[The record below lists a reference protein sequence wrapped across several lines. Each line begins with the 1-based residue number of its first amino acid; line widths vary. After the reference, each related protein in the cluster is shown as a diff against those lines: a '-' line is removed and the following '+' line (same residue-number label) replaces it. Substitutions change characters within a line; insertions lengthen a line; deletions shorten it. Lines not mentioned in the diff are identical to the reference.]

1 MYRTTLCAV
10 LGCAVGLSVQPVY
23 AMTQTE
29 RAELAKERKA
39 EQAAKLSARIERE
52 EAAQSRRKVAL
63 GRAIERY
70 CRAEGADLTP
80 RVCLID
86 PFEQVDIGDLTPV
99 KDTKAKK

>member
-1 MYRTTLCAV
+1 MRSAMLCAV
-10 LGCAVGLSVQPVY
+10 MCAVGLSALPVY
-23 AMTQTE
+23 AMTPAE
-29 RAELAKERKA
+29 RSQMMQERKA

-52 EAAQSRRKVAL
+52 EAAQGRRKVAL